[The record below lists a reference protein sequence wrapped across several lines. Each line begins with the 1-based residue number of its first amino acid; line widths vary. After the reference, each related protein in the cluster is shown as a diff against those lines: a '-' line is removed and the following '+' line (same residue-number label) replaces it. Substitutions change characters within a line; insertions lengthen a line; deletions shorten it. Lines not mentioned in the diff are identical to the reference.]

1 MLFKFI
7 DGVIEQFHLMIPG
20 KGRATTLII
29 GIDCNMAVVCH
40 NSLLIVGL
48 ALIFHR
54 ELGFL

>member
-29 GIDCNMAVVCH
+29 GIDCNIAFVVCH
-40 NSLLIVGL
+40 NESSSGAFLKLVLL
-48 ALIFHR
+48 
-54 ELGFL
+54 